1 MNPKGCS
8 FLDQGI
14 DFELDKVCDC
24 CISHNGWRGLP
35 LLLENYHGELID
47 WENLFKI
54 KAKRIEAQK
63 QATIYDCDGCYHLTD
78 YTFKEEKKISE
89 FHFTHC
95 RLCNAKCIYCSKEY
109 SEGSINYDVYPIIK
123 DLIDKGYYKGGGE
136 ATMEG
141 GEPTLMQHFDE
152 LVHLLTS
159 NGTNIRVHTSGIKF
173 SPTVAE
179 ALKNNKGKIVVSI
192 DSGTSKTYKN
202 IKQIDAF
209 QKVCSNIEQ
218 YYSVTTNH
226 PENIV
231 IKYIIIPGFNDN
243 IKEIKN
249 FFKLIKSLK
258 ITTVALDI
266 ELQYARNLENKN
278 LSPHIYF
285 LVDYFENLAKKYNM
299 QLLKYSFLS
308 YVLNNRTIE
317 KAKYLNNDIL
327 FNFRIKKFIQKEKNI
342 NYTR

>member
-8 FLDQGI
+8 FLEDGI
-14 DFELDKVCDC
+14 NFDLETVCDC
-24 CISHNGWRGLP
+24 CIMHNDGRGLP
-35 LLLENYHGELID
+35 VLLENYHGELID

-63 QATIYDCDGCYHLTD
+63 QATIYDCEGCYRLSD
-78 YTFKEEKKISE
+78 YNFTGEEKISE
-89 FHFTHC
+89 LHFSHC
-95 RLCNAKCIYCSKEY
+95 RACNAKCIYCSEEY
-109 SEGSINYDVYPIIK
+109 SGGFLNYDTYPVIK
-123 DLIDKGYYKGGGE
+123 DLIEKGYHKGGGE

-159 NGTNIRVHTSGIKF
+159 NGTSIRVHTSGIKF

-179 ALKNNKGKIVVSI
+179 ALTNRQGKIVISL
-192 DSGTSKTYKN
+192 DSSCSETFKKIKQVDAFEKVCEN
-202 IKQIDAF
+202 IK
-209 QKVCSNIEQ
+209 K
-218 YYSVTTNH
+218 YSHAANGNTSD
-226 PENIV
+226 II
-231 IKYIIIPGFNDN
+231 IKYILVPGYNDN

-249 FFKLIKSLK
+249 FFKLLNKLGIS
-258 ITTVALDI
+258 TVALDI
-266 ELQYARNLENKN
+266 EVKYAMKYNNKDV
-278 LSPHIYF
+278 SPHIYF